1 MGITVSYQVFGA
13 KVAPLL
19 YPSCQAG
26 GCAHSGTLA
35 APEGPSGA
43 QTNADWD
50 LQPHSVD
57 V

>member
-19 YPSCQAG
+19 YPSCQRG
-26 GCAHSGTLA
+26 GCAHSGA
-35 APEGPSGA
+35 PVAPEGPSGA

-50 LQPHSVD
+50 LQPNSID